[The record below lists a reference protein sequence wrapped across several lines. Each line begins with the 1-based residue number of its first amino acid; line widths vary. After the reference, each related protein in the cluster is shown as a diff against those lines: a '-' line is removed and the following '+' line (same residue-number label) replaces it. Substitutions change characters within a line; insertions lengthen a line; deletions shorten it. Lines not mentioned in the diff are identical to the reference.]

1 MRNIHTLD
9 YDIELL
15 LRKGEI
21 LVQQFQSCVESMLIN
36 YTSALT
42 EVEILTLKDVL
53 GKIKFYFTHS
63 FSQPQEK
70 VEYLKTLLPLEESLK
85 PLVIKCWNSEEDI
98 HIISWLKDDHYR
110 KKERTISASL
120 ASSKDFH
127 VFCESSIGISYK
139 ITLES
144 FLGALPQDAAVVI
157 HQKEPTF
164 YTILSTE
171 EYTVESYSLAT
182 TLITPY
188 EILENVQK
196 YCEIILDARYAVA
209 ESVIYFRE
217 DDFDMAESLSQQL
230 HLPVENLNQKEKK

>member
-9 YDIELL
+9 YDRELL
-15 LRKGEI
+15 LRKGDI
-21 LVQQFQSCVESMLIN
+21 LVQQFQSCVESILVN
-36 YTSALT
+36 YISILT
-42 EVEILTLKDVL
+42 EEEILTLKGAL
-53 GKIKFYFTHS
+53 NKIKFYFS
-63 FSQPQEK
+63 NSLQMEEK
-70 VEYLKTLLPLEESLK
+70 VDYLNEILPLEDSLK
-85 PLVIKCWNSEEDI
+85 PLVIKCWNSEDDI

-110 KKERTISASL
+110 KKDKTISASL

-127 VFCESSIGISYK
+127 VFCDSSIGISYK
-139 ITLES
+139 VTLDS

-157 HQKEPTF
+157 HQKEPSF

-209 ESVIYFRE
+209 DSIIYFRD

-230 HLPVENLNQKEKK
+230 HLPVKNLNVKEKK